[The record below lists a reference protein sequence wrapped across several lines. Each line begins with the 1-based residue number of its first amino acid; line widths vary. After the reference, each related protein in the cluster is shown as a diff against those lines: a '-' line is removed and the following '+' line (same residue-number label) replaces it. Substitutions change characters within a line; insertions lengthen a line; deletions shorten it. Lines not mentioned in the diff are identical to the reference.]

1 MNGIREGFCGRG
13 EGDSMACHSVPVYH
27 VCQLCGGEGCAAC
40 SDLLILEGEIPE
52 EVPEEDWE
60 LRDLFY
66 GPMWLNWVPQPI
78 EQRIARY
85 NSGRNRLLSIKMLRD
100 SLLNP
105 DLYCPRCFLTK
116 ASYQATCTRATCE
129 AAQ

>member
-1 MNGIREGFCGRG
+1 MNGIREAFLGRG

-40 SDLLILEGEIPE
+40 SDLMILDGDIQLDPEWDEEIPE
-52 EVPEEDWE
+52 PKETTS
-60 LRDLFY
+60 
-66 GPMWLNWVPQPI
+66 
-78 EQRIARY
+78 QRLARY
-85 NSGRNRLLSIKMLRD
+85 NSGRNRLLAIKMLRD

-105 DLYCPRCFLTK
+105 DLYCPRCFQTK
-116 ASYQATCTRATCE
+116 ASYQATCTRASCE